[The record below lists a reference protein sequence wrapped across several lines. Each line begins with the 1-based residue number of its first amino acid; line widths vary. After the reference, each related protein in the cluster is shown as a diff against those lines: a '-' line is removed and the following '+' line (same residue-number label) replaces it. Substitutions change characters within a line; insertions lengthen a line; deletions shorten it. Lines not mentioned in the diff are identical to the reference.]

1 MIEKPQLTAEMYA
14 AIDDLIRLG
23 SIAVAQAQDDS
34 RRLGIPNV
42 YSINGRIYYETPTGE
57 LSDTDPYTIGKD
69 PTEQL
74 DARGAAD

>member
-34 RRLGIPNV
+34 RRLGVPNV

-69 PTEQL
+69 PTEQH